1 MRFGRAT
8 DSNIVS
14 TRSMR
19 ADWSC
24 PRFEEPGRLRGSS
37 RLQVHLLVVDRRLVV
52 ESGVTAPRVVPA
64 LDVLEDGHPPHRVGL
79 EGTTVDE
86 LALEAGEEAFTQG
99 VVVGVADGCHRGP
112 DAGLATSLP
121 EGYRVV
127 SRAVIG
133 VMHHALR
140 LPLRH
145 GAVESGDHEPR
156 SSDASPSTSP
166 RPCGSRRR

>member
-14 TRSMR
+14 TRRMR

-64 LDVLEDGHPPHRVGL
+64 LDVLEDAIRPSVWDLKVRRSMSSHSR
-79 EGTTVDE
+79 
-86 LALEAGEEAFTQG
+86 LAKKLFTQG
-99 VVVGVADGCHRGP
+99 
-112 DAGLATSLP
+112 LS
-121 EGYRVV
+121 
-127 SRAVIG
+127 
-133 VMHHALR
+133 
-140 LPLRH
+140 
-145 GAVESGDHEPR
+145 
-156 SSDASPSTSP
+156 
-166 RPCGSRRR
+166 

>member
-14 TRSMR
+14 TRSVR

-37 RLQVHLLVVDRRLVV
+37 RLLVHLLVVDRRLVV

-64 LDVLEDGHPPHRVGL
+64 LDVLEDGHPSLGLGL
-79 EGTTVDE
+79 EGATVDE

-99 VVVGVADGCHRGP
+99 VVGVADGSHRGP

-121 EGYRVV
+121 EGYRGVL
-127 SRAVIG
+127 RAVVRG
-133 VMHHALR
+133 MHHALR
-140 LPLRH
+140 LPSRH
-145 GAVESGDHEPR
+145 GGVESGD
-156 SSDASPSTSP
+156 
-166 RPCGSRRR
+166 